1 MAEKIVQNKGDC
13 VHHWIIAPAAGE
25 HSKGKC
31 KKCKIVK
38 DFSNS
43 SLTNT
48 SLYSWGNSTSKNN
61 QGLRIKE

>member
-1 MAEKIVQNKGDC
+1 VEPVARP
-13 VHHWIIAPAAGE
+13 IITAGE